1 MRIKVYL
8 CLHKLY
14 RMKKRLLLFI
24 VLCLACVSLH
34 ASSPKYEMRAVWL
47 TTNWGLDWPSRPV
60 RRPADVVRQ
69 QRELVDI
76 LDRLQAMGIN
86 TVFFQ
91 ARIRGEVFYASQYE
105 PWAGVLSGGR
115 NPGYDPLAFVVDECH
130 RRAMECHAWLVTF
143 PVGSNRQVKKQ
154 GRTSMVARHR
164 SWCKPLAGEWFL
176 DPGNPEVRSYLTDLV
191 SEVVSKYDVD
201 GIHLDY
207 VRYPDD
213 ARRFPDADSFR
224 KWGKGATSRT
234 RWREQNITATVTAI
248 YDEVKRLKPW
258 VKVSS
263 SPLGRYASLPGFPA
277 SWSCMEAV
285 HQNPKY
291 WLQAGKHDF
300 IAPMM
305 YFKEENYYPFLYDW
319 AGACPAGSVASGIGV
334 YRLDRANGNW
344 SLDEIRRQIETTRQ
358 VGVGQAYFRYEN
370 LYRHTA
376 LSQWLTAWF
385 YRYPALTP
393 RCVGAPVRKVEAPA
407 SLQVEP
413 LAGKSLLSW
422 QPVDE
427 AFTYIVYATDD
438 SLQVDAGEQI
448 AAVVPRTDREW
459 ILPATYR
466 HYAVVARDRYGNE
479 SRPAVWSAPEI
490 EIGKY
495 EIKLYK

>member
-47 TTNWGLDWPSRPV
+47 TTNWGLDWPSRPI
-60 RRPADVVRQ
+60 RRPADVARQ

-130 RRAMECHAWLVTF
+130 KRAMECHAWLVTF
-143 PVGSNRQVKKQ
+143 PIGSNRQVKKQ

-164 SWCKPLAGEWFL
+164 SWCKQSAGEWFL
-176 DPGNPEVRSYLTDLV
+176 DPGNPEVRSYLTGLV

-319 AGACPAGSVASGIGV
+319 AEACPAGSVASGIGV

-385 YRYPALTP
+385 YRYLALTP
-393 RCVGAPVRKVEAPA
+393 RCVGAPVRKVEAPGA
-407 SLQVEP
+407 LQVEP

-427 AFTYIVYATDD
+427 AFTYIIYATDD